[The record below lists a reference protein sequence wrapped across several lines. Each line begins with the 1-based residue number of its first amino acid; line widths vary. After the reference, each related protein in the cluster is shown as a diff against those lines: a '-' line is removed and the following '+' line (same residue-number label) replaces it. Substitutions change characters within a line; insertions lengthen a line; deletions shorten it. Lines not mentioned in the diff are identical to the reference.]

1 MSNEPSSD
9 LAPVLRELGRH
20 TGRTSSV
27 VVVSPR
33 PGPWLQHE
41 MENIRRRGAEV
52 VHVSPLEV
60 DPKFVPWLAQ
70 ERSRGA

>member
-1 MSNEPSSD
+1 
-9 LAPVLRELGRH
+9 LAPVLREVGRRM
-20 TGRTSSV
+20 GRSASV

-33 PGPWLQHE
+33 PGQWLEHE

-60 DPKFVPWLAQ
+60 DPSFVPSLRL